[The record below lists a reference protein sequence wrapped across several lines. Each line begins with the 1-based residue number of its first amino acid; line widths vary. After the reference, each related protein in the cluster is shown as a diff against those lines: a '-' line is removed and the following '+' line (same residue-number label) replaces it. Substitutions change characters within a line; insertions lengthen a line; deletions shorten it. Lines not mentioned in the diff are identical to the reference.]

1 MTNIRI
7 QSLVPVYGAAEID
20 ERITLLAAK
29 INADYAGK
37 DDVVALC
44 VLKGA
49 CLFFAD
55 LVRRLDFGPQ
65 IDFLRLSSYGSGD
78 VSSGTVAIEFSGA
91 GNLQGKHVL
100 VVEDIV
106 DSGRSMAFLKDY
118 LQGQGV
124 KTLRIVSLIDKSER
138 REVDIAVDYVG
149 FSVPAGFLVGYGL
162 DYAERFREL
171 PALYTLELED

>member
-1 MTNIRI
+1 MRI
-7 QSLVPVYGAAEID
+7 QSLVPVYGAEEID
-20 ERITLLAAK
+20 ERVRLLAAK

-55 LVRRLDFGPQ
+55 LVRQFDFGPQ
-65 IDFLRLSSYGSGD
+65 IDFLRLSSYGSDD
-78 VSSGTVAIEFSGA
+78 VSSGTVAMEFSGA
-91 GNLQGKHVL
+91 GALRGKHVL

-106 DSGRSMAFLKDY
+106 DSGRSMAFLKKY
-118 LQGQGV
+118 LLGQDV

-149 FSVPAGFLVGYGL
+149 FSVSAGFLVGYGL

-171 PALYTLELED
+171 PALYTLKFEN